1 MPLVLHKDWNTYVR
15 NKVDLLKKNWL
26 EWDDLFIISEPT
38 NGILRIWKLFA
49 IHTNKGAVH
58 LLTWI

>member
-38 NGILRIWKLFA
+38 NGILRI
-49 IHTNKGAVH
+49 
-58 LLTWI
+58 